1 MISEHKFILTVAKIM
16 SQQAINDLLEIL
28 SDESTARTL
37 QDFEV
42 MLIGGGEA
50 AHLLD

>member
-1 MISEHKFILTVAKIM
+1 M

-28 SDESTARTL
+28 SDEAPVRTL
-37 QDFEV
+37 QDSEV

-50 AHLLD
+50 IQFSY

>member
-1 MISEHKFILTVAKIM
+1 M

-37 QDFEV
+37 QESEV
-42 MLIGGGEA
+42 LLIGGGETA
-50 AHLLD
+50 CFLG